1 MPQVWDVN
9 SKHCTVNRGREIAT
23 LKHAI
28 RPRNP
33 ATTFAQVG
41 AARLQRAGRS
51 QCESHGTIVRAMKWS
66 VRVLRVSGIDVRV
79 HATFALA
86 VLYFASGFALVH
98 GLLGAAFGVLLL
110 CCLFICLTLH
120 ELGHCI
126 AARRFGV
133 SVNEILLL
141 PIGGVARLSSEPR
154 KPPQELWIALAG
166 PFVNALIALCL
177 WLLLAH
183 YRIALDLTDLDQL
196 AAPSRIG
203 LLRGLFWG
211 NAVLALFNMLP
222 ALPMDGG
229 RVLRAMLSLVLGRS
243 RATRIAAAVG
253 QVIAIGLVWVAFKKD
268 WGLLA
273 LVGMFVFV
281 GAAEERAVERASELL
296 SQLRAGEVCDPNAV
310 VFGPHEPVAHVLDI
324 LVRSPQAHFAVFHGK
339 ELVGTIAR
347 DLALAQAPRLGL
359 DAPLSSLMRREL
371 FTIDAGTPLDQ
382 VRRRLLQ
389 LAGRPVVVRS
399 LTGYAGVLGFEDL
412 QRITVVAERLA
423 QGGIRR
429 PQPVPDPAL
438 H

>member
-1 MPQVWDVN
+1 MRV
-9 SKHCTVNRGREIAT
+9 SRHY
-23 LKHAI
+23 
-28 RPRNP
+28 RPR
-33 ATTFAQVG
+33 
-41 AARLQRAGRS
+41 
-51 QCESHGTIVRAMKWS
+51 MKWS
-66 VRVLRVSGIDVRV
+66 VRVLRVAGIDVRV
-79 HATFALA
+79 HATFVLA
-86 VLYFASGFALVH
+86 VVYFASGFALVH
-98 GLLGAAFGVLLL
+98 GLLGAAFGVLWL

-120 ELGHCI
+120 ELGHCLT
-126 AARRFGV
+126 ARRFGV

-166 PFVNALIALCL
+166 PFVNALIALGL
-177 WLLLAH
+177 WLLLVH

-196 AAPSRIG
+196 AAPSGVG
-203 LLRGLFWG
+203 LLRDLFWG

-229 RVLRAMLSLVLGRS
+229 RVLRATLSLALGRS

-324 LVRSPQAHFAVFHGK
+324 LVRSPQAHFAVFHGQ
-339 ELVGTIAR
+339 ELVGTVAR
-347 DLALAQAPRLGL
+347 DRALALVAHASRTVHYRCRDATRPGSPPIAGACGPTSGRAFAHWLCRRARLRGS
-359 DAPLSSLMRREL
+359 ATHHP
-371 FTIDAGTPLDQ
+371 
-382 VRRRLLQ
+382 RRRTPGARRDPSPATGPRPG
-389 LAGRPVVVRS
+389 LALNPTF
-399 LTGYAGVLGFEDL
+399 LTKPGV
-412 QRITVVAERLA
+412 T
-423 QGGIRR
+423 GG
-429 PQPVPDPAL
+429 
-438 H
+438 